1 MSESNK
7 ILNVLDQLQINSED
21 LQGLLQVPP
30 GFQGLVTP
38 GAETNNSISDGDFLP
53 SDEQEY
59 AQQEKV
65 PSVSS
70 SRGTS
75 SNKGSIPGSRGDSM
89 HLFLHPKLIKI
100 CQNFH
105 HF

>member
-1 MSESNK
+1 MSDSNENF
-7 ILNVLDQLQINSED
+7 NVPKQIQINSEE

-53 SDEQEY
+53 SDEQEFG
-59 AQQEKV
+59 QQEKV
-65 PSVSS
+65 PSISS
-70 SRGTS
+70 SRGAS
-75 SNKGSIPGSRGDSM
+75 SNKTSIPGSRGASM
-89 HLFLHPKLIKI
+89 HLSLHPKLIKI